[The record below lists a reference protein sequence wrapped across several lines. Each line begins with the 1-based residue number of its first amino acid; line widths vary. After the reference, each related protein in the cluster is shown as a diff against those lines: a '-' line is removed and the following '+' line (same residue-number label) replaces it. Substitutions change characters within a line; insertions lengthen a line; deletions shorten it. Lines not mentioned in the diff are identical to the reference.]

1 MTARSSSMPEVGI
14 RLEGITKRFGEVV
27 AVDHVDIVIPEGEF
41 FSLLGPSGCGK
52 TTSLRMIAGFEVPD
66 EGRILLRDKDVSGDL
81 PSKRNVNMVF
91 QHYALFPHMDVE
103 ENVMFGLRV
112 SGVRKKERVRRVGE
126 ILEIVRLPGY
136 QKRKPGQLSG
146 GQQQRVA
153 LARALVNRPSALLL
167 DEPLGAL
174 DVKLRREMQ
183 LELKAIQHELG
194 TTFVYV
200 THDQEEALTMSDRIA
215 VMNLGR
221 VEQIGTPREIY
232 EHPQSAF
239 VAGFIGSLNAMDLV
253 VEQRRNGTGVCSV
266 DGGRVVARVGD
277 SVHPGTRVRA
287 AVRPERVTLAPA
299 SDPVHSEGSVV
310 LGSVEE
316 VIYLGAVSLFHLDI
330 PGLGRLVSQRMSHE
344 EESAFQSGDQVSASW
359 EPAHTLILE
368 VNPALH
374 SE

>member
-1 MTARSSSMPEVGI
+1 MTNNSSSMSEVGI
-14 RLEGITKRFGEVV
+14 HLEGITKTFGEVV
-27 AVDHVDIVIPEGEF
+27 AVDNVDIVIQEGEF

-66 EGRILLRDKDVSGDL
+66 SGRVLLRDKDVSGDL

-91 QHYALFPHMDVE
+91 QHYALFPHMNVE

-112 SGVRKKERVRRVGE
+112 AGIRKKERVKRVAE
-126 ILEIVRLPGY
+126 ILEIVRLPGF
-136 QKRKPGQLSG
+136 QKRKPWQLSG

-221 VEQIGTPREIY
+221 VEQIGNPREIY
-232 EHPQSAF
+232 EHPASSF
-239 VAGFIGSLNAMDLV
+239 VAGFIGSLNAMDLS
-253 VEQRRNGTGVCSV
+253 VEQRQDGTGVANFS
-266 DGGRVVARVGD
+266 GGRVIARVGED
-277 SVHPGTRVRA
+277 VTVGTRLRA
-287 AVRPERVTLAPA
+287 AVRPERIALGPSSA
-299 SDPVHSEGSVV
+299 PVHSGGSLLVGTV
-310 LGSVEE
+310 TE

-330 PGLGRLVSQRMSHE
+330 PGLGQIVSQRMSHE
-344 EESAFQSGDQVSASW
+344 EESSFQVGDQVSASW
-359 EPAHTLILE
+359 EPVHTLVLD
-368 VNPALH
+368 VH
-374 SE
+374 TDT

>member
-1 MTARSSSMPEVGI
+1 MTASSSLMSEVGI
-14 RLEGITKRFGEVV
+14 HLEGITKTFGEVV
-27 AVDHVDIVIPEGEF
+27 AVDDVDIVIREGEF

-66 EGRILLRDKDVSGDL
+66 TGRVLLRDEDVSGHL

-112 SGVRKKERVRRVGE
+112 SGVRKKERVRRVAE

-136 QKRKPGQLSG
+136 QKRKPWQLSG

-221 VEQIGTPREIY
+221 VEQIGNPREIY
-232 EHPQSAF
+232 ENPQSSF

-253 VEQRRNGTGVCSV
+253 VGHRREGIGISSV
-266 DGGRVVARVGD
+266 GGGQVVARVGAG
-277 SVHPGTRVRA
+277 VTVGTRLRA
-287 AVRPERVTLAPA
+287 AVRPERIALGPVGA
-299 SDPVHSEGSVV
+299 PVHSDGSMVEGT
-310 LGSVEE
+310 VEE
-316 VIYLGAVSLFHLDI
+316 VIYLGAVSLFHLDVA
-330 PGLGRLVSQRMSHE
+330 GLGRIVSQRMSHE
-344 EESAFQSGDQVSASW
+344 EESAFQTGDRVSASW
-359 EPAHTLILE
+359 EPAHTLVLDMDP
-368 VNPALH
+368 V
-374 SE
+374 

>member
-1 MTARSSSMPEVGI
+1 M
-14 RLEGITKRFGEVV
+14 
-27 AVDHVDIVIPEGEF
+27 AVDDVDIVIREGEF

-66 EGRILLRDKDVSGDL
+66 AGRVMLRDKDVSGDL

-91 QHYALFPHMDVE
+91 QHYALFPHMNVE

-112 SGVRKKERVRRVGE
+112 SGVRKKERVKRVAE
-126 ILEIVRLPGY
+126 ILEIVRLPGF
-136 QKRKPGQLSG
+136 QKRKPWQLSG

-232 EHPQSAF
+232 ENPESSF

-253 VEQRRNGTGVCSV
+253 IRQRQMGTGVMPV
-266 DGGRVVARVGD
+266 GGGQIVARVEP
-277 SVHPGTRVRA
+277 SVFPGKTVRA
-287 AVRPERVTLAPA
+287 AVRPERVALGPA
-299 SDPVHSEGSVV
+299 GARPVQH
-310 LGSVEE
+310 
-316 VIYLGAVSLFHLDI
+316 
-330 PGLGRLVSQRMSHE
+330 PTGRWSK
-344 EESAFQSGDQVSASW
+344 
-359 EPAHTLILE
+359 EPWKR
-368 VNPALH
+368 
-374 SE
+374 

>member
-1 MTARSSSMPEVGI
+1 MTASSSSTSEVGI
-14 RLEGITKRFGEVV
+14 HLEGITKTFGEVV
-27 AVDHVDIVIPEGEF
+27 AVDDVDIVIHEGEF

-66 EGRILLRDKDVSGDL
+66 AGRVLLRDKDVSGDL

-91 QHYALFPHMDVE
+91 QHYALFPHMNVE
-103 ENVMFGLRV
+103 DNVMFGLRV
-112 SGVRKKERVRRVGE
+112 SGVRKKERVQRVAE
-126 ILEIVRLPGY
+126 ILEIVRLPGF
-136 QKRKPGQLSG
+136 QKRKPFQLSG

-183 LELKAIQHELG
+183 LELKAIQHDLG

-221 VEQIGTPREIY
+221 VEQVGTPREIY
-232 EHPQSAF
+232 ERPESSF

-253 VEQRRNGTGVCSV
+253 VEERRNGTGVMAV
-266 DGGRVVARVGD
+266 GGGRMIARLEPDVTA
-277 SVHPGTRVRA
+277 GTGLRA
-287 AVRPERVTLAPA
+287 AVRPERIALGPPDA
-299 SDPVHSEGSVV
+299 PVHPDGSVV
-310 LGSVEE
+310 FGTVEE
-316 VIYLGAVSLFHLDI
+316 VIYLGAVSLFHLEV
-330 PGLGRLVSQRMSHE
+330 PGLGQIVSQRMSHE
-344 EESAFQSGDQVSASW
+344 DESSFRTGERVSASW
-359 EPAHTLILE
+359 EPAHTLVLE
-368 VNPALH
+368 ANPKQ
-374 SE
+374 

>member
-1 MTARSSSMPEVGI
+1 MTASSSLMSEVGI
-14 RLEGITKRFGEVV
+14 HLEGITKTFGEVV
-27 AVDHVDIVIPEGEF
+27 AVDNVDVVIREGEF

-66 EGRILLRDKDVSGDL
+66 TGRILLREEDVSGRM

-91 QHYALFPHMDVE
+91 QHYALFPHMNVE
-103 ENVMFGLRV
+103 DNVMFGLRV
-112 SGVRKKERVRRVGE
+112 SGVRKKERIQRVAE
-126 ILEIVRLPGY
+126 ILEIVRLPGF
-136 QKRKPGQLSG
+136 QNRKPWQLSG

-221 VEQIGTPREIY
+221 VEQIGSPREIY
-232 EHPQSAF
+232 ENPQSSF

-253 VEQRRNGTGVCSV
+253 VEQLQDGMGVMSV
-266 DGGRVVARVGD
+266 GGGRVVARIGN
-277 SVHPGTRVRA
+277 SVHAGATVRA
-287 AVRPERVTLAPA
+287 AVRPERIVLGPVDAPA
-299 SDPVHSEGSVV
+299 HPDGSVV
-310 LGSVEE
+310 EGTVGE
-316 VIYLGAVSLFHLDI
+316 VIYLGAVSLFHLDV
-330 PGLGRLVSQRMSHE
+330 PGLGRIVSQRMSHE
-344 EESAFQSGDQVSASW
+344 DESAFQTGDRVSASW
-359 EPAHTLILE
+359 EPAHTLVLE
-368 VNPALH
+368 AGA
-374 SE
+374 

>member
-1 MTARSSSMPEVGI
+1 MTASSSPMSDVGI
-14 RLEGITKRFGEVV
+14 HLEGITKTFGEVV
-27 AVDHVDIVIPEGEF
+27 AVDDVDIVIREGEF

-66 EGRILLRDKDVSGDL
+66 AGRVLLRDKDVSGDL

-91 QHYALFPHMDVE
+91 QHYALFPHMNVE
-103 ENVMFGLRV
+103 DNVMFGLRV
-112 SGVRKKERVRRVGE
+112 SGVKKKERVHRVAE
-126 ILEIVRLPGY
+126 ILEIVRLPGF
-136 QKRKPGQLSG
+136 QKRKPFQLSG

-183 LELKAIQHELG
+183 LELKAIQHDLG

-232 EHPQSAF
+232 ESPDSSF
-239 VAGFIGSLNAMDLV
+239 VAGFIGSLNAMDLQI
-253 VEQRRNGTGVCSV
+253 EQKHDGAGVMSV
-266 DGGRVVARVGD
+266 GEGRVIARVDADVAVGA
-277 SVHPGTRVRA
+277 TRRA
-287 AVRPERVTLAPA
+287 AIRPERIALGPA
-299 SDPVHSEGSVV
+299 SAPVHPDGSVV
-310 LGSVEE
+310 VGSVEE
-316 VIYLGAVSLFHLDI
+316 VIYLGAMSLFHVDV

-344 EESAFQSGDQVSASW
+344 DESAFQTGDRVSASW
-359 EPAHTLILE
+359 ELAHTLVLE
-368 VNPALH
+368 
-374 SE
+374 

>member
-1 MTARSSSMPEVGI
+1 MTASSSLMSEVGI
-14 RLEGITKRFGEVV
+14 HLEGITKTFGEVV
-27 AVDHVDIVIPEGEF
+27 AVDDVDIVIREGEF

-66 EGRILLRDKDVSGDL
+66 TGRVLLRDEDVSGHL

-112 SGVRKKERVRRVGE
+112 AGVRKKERVRQVAE
-126 ILEIVRLPGY
+126 ILEIVRLPGF
-136 QKRKPGQLSG
+136 QKRKPWQLSG

-221 VEQIGTPREIY
+221 VEQIGTPRQIY
-232 EHPQSAF
+232 EHPESSF

-253 VEQRRNGTGVCSV
+253 VQQRGDGTGIMPVG
-266 DGGRVVARVGD
+266 GGRIVARVGS
-277 SVHPGTRVRA
+277 SVHSGTTVRA
-287 AVRPERVTLAPA
+287 AVRPERIALAPA
-299 SDPVHSEGSVV
+299 GAPAHPDGSVV
-310 LGSVEE
+310 QGTVEE
-316 VIYLGAVSLFHLDI
+316 VIYLGAVSLFHLDV
-330 PGLGRLVSQRMSHE
+330 PGFGRLVSQRMSHE
-344 EESAFQSGDQVSASW
+344 EESAFQTGDRVSASW
-359 EPAHTLILE
+359 EPVHTLVLE
-368 VNPALH
+368 VNPDA
-374 SE
+374 

>member
-1 MTARSSSMPEVGI
+1 MTASSSLKSEVGI
-14 RLEGITKRFGEVV
+14 HLEGITKTFGEVV
-27 AVDHVDIVIPEGEF
+27 AVDDVDIVIREGEF

-66 EGRILLRDKDVSGDL
+66 TGRVLLRDKDVSGDL

-91 QHYALFPHMDVE
+91 QHYALFPHMNVE

-112 SGVRKKERVRRVGE
+112 SGVRKKERIKRVAE
-126 ILEIVRLPGY
+126 ILEIVRLPGF
-136 QKRKPGQLSG
+136 QKRKPWQLSG

-221 VEQIGTPREIY
+221 VEQTGTPREIY
-232 EHPQSAF
+232 EHPESSF
-239 VAGFIGSLNAMDLV
+239 VAGFIGSLNAMDLT
-253 VEQRRNGTGVCSV
+253 VEQRPEGTGVMSV
-266 DGGRVVARVGD
+266 GEGRVMARVGA
-277 SVHPGTRVRA
+277 SVHVGTAVRA
-287 AVRPERVTLAPA
+287 AVRPERVALGPA
-299 SDPVHSEGSVV
+299 SRPVHPDGSVV
-310 LGSVEE
+310 YGTVEE
-316 VIYLGAVSLFHLDI
+316 VIYLGSVSLFHLDV
-330 PGLGRLVSQRMSHE
+330 PGLGQLVSQRMSHE
-344 EESAFQSGDQVSASW
+344 EESAFQTGDPVSASW
-359 EPAHTLILE
+359 EPAHTLVLE
-368 VNPALH
+368 ANPDA
-374 SE
+374 

>member
-1 MTARSSSMPEVGI
+1 MTASSSSTSEVGI
-14 RLEGITKRFGEVV
+14 HLEGITKRFGEVV
-27 AVDHVDIVIPEGEF
+27 AVDDVDIVIREGEF

-66 EGRILLRDKDVSGDL
+66 AGRVLLRDKDVSGDL

-91 QHYALFPHMDVE
+91 QHYALFPHMNVA

-112 SGVRKKERVRRVGE
+112 SGVRKKERVKRVAE
-126 ILEIVRLPGY
+126 ILEIVRLPGF
-136 QKRKPGQLSG
+136 QNRKPWQLSG

-221 VEQIGTPREIY
+221 VEQVGTPREIY
-232 EHPQSAF
+232 EYPQSSF
-239 VAGFIGSLNAMDLV
+239 VAGFIGSLNAVDLV
-253 VEQRRNGTGVCSV
+253 IEQRQAGVGLISI
-266 DGGRVVARVGD
+266 GAEGRIMVREGD
-277 SVHPGTRVRA
+277 SVKVGAELRA
-287 AVRPERVTLAPA
+287 AVRPERIALGPA
-299 SDPVHSEGSVV
+299 GAPVHPDGSVV
-310 LGSVEE
+310 AGTVEE
-316 VIYLGAVSLFHLDI
+316 VIYLGAVSLFHLDV
-330 PGLGRLVSQRMSHE
+330 PGLGKIVSQRMSHE
-344 EESAFQSGDQVSASW
+344 EESAFRVGDRVSASW
-359 EPAHTLILE
+359 EPAHTLVLE
-368 VNPALH
+368 VKPDT
-374 SE
+374 S

>member
-1 MTARSSSMPEVGI
+1 MTASSSLMSEVGI
-14 RLEGITKRFGEVV
+14 HLEGITKTFGEVV
-27 AVDHVDIVIPEGEF
+27 AVDDVDIVIREGEF

-66 EGRILLRDKDVSGDL
+66 TGRVLLRDEDVSGHL

-112 SGVRKKERVRRVGE
+112 AGVRKKERVRQVAE
-126 ILEIVRLPGY
+126 ILEIVRLPGF
-136 QKRKPGQLSG
+136 QKRKPWQLSG

-221 VEQIGTPREIY
+221 VEQIGTPRQIY
-232 EHPQSAF
+232 EHPESSF

-253 VEQRRNGTGVCSV
+253 VHRREGRGGT
-266 DGGRVVARVGD
+266 
-277 SVHPGTRVRA
+277 
-287 AVRPERVTLAPA
+287 APA
-299 SDPVHSEGSVV
+299 SCR
-310 LGSVEE
+310 SVE
-316 VIYLGAVSLFHLDI
+316 AVSWRGWGVRSI
-330 PGLGRLVSQRMSHE
+330 PPPRCGRRSVRN
-344 EESAFQSGDQVSASW
+344 A
-359 EPAHTLILE
+359 
-368 VNPALH
+368 
-374 SE
+374 

>member
-1 MTARSSSMPEVGI
+1 MTASTSLMSEVGI
-14 RLEGITKRFGEVV
+14 HLEGITKTFGEVV
-27 AVDHVDIVIPEGEF
+27 AVDNVDIVIGEGEF

-66 EGRILLRDKDVSGDL
+66 AGRVLLRDEDVSGHL

-91 QHYALFPHMDVE
+91 QHYALFPHMNVE

-112 SGVRKKERVRRVGE
+112 SGVRKRERVKRVAE
-126 ILEIVRLPGY
+126 ILEIVRLPGF
-136 QKRKPGQLSG
+136 QERKPWQLSG

-153 LARALVNRPSALLL
+153 LARALVNQPSALLL

-232 EHPQSAF
+232 ERPQSSF
-239 VAGFIGSLNAMDLV
+239 VAGFIGSLNAIDLV
-253 VEQRRNGTGVCSV
+253 VEQRRNGMGIIPVG
-266 DGGRVVARVGD
+266 DGRVVARLEEGVTVGT
-277 SVHPGTRVRA
+277 GLRA
-287 AVRPERVTLAPA
+287 AVRPERIALGPSGA
-299 SDPVHSEGSVV
+299 PVHPEGSVV
-310 LGSVEE
+310 EGTVTG
-316 VIYLGAVSLFHLDI
+316 VIYLGAVSLFHLDV
-330 PGLGRLVSQRMSHE
+330 PGLGQIVSQRMSHE
-344 EESAFQSGDQVSASW
+344 EESAFQVGDRVSASW
-359 EPAHTLILE
+359 EPAHTLVLD
-368 VNPALH
+368 VNPDA
-374 SE
+374 

>member
-1 MTARSSSMPEVGI
+1 MTASSSSTPEVGI
-14 RLEGITKRFGEVV
+14 HLEGITKTFGEVV
-27 AVDHVDIVIPEGEF
+27 AVDDVDIVIREGEF

-66 EGRILLRDKDVSGDL
+66 KGRVLLRDKDVSGDL

-103 ENVMFGLRV
+103 GNVMFGLRV
-112 SGVRKKERVRRVGE
+112 SGVRKKERVKRVAE
-126 ILEIVRLPGY
+126 ILEIVRLPGF
-136 QKRKPGQLSG
+136 QKRKPWQLSG

-221 VEQIGTPREIY
+221 VEQTGTPREIY
-232 EHPQSAF
+232 EDPSSSF

-253 VEQRRNGTGVCSV
+253 VEQRPDGMGVATV
-266 DGGRVVARVGD
+266 GGGRIMARVG
-277 SVHPGTRVRA
+277 SEVTVGASLRA
-287 AVRPERVTLAPA
+287 AVRPERIALGLPGA
-299 SDPVHSEGSVV
+299 PVHPEGSMVEGSVT
-310 LGSVEE
+310 E
-316 VIYLGAVSLFHLDI
+316 VIYLGAVSLFHLDVE
-330 PGLGRLVSQRMSHE
+330 GLGQIVSQRMSHE
-344 EESAFQSGDQVSASW
+344 DESAFQAGDRVSASW
-359 EPAHTLILE
+359 EPAHTLVLE
-368 VNPALH
+368 VNPAT
-374 SE
+374 SS